1 MRQETRSLSL
11 LAAIAFGLAA
21 ASLMASCES
30 RYNMATLIIED
41 IVDLNGTNPVLYL
54 ALSRTPDYRSGFVR
68 YAASYDMS
76 EPTTPAI
83 TFESIQWPRDGK
95 ADTAGEFWLFV
106 SDDNSGNGSIS
117 DNDYV
122 LPAMR
127 VVLRDG
133 ETKVIHRVRFD
144 VMAGTPFRTI
154 LIDFN
159 FSKYVIRAF
168 IENPAIIGDG
178 SPLFLRLG
186 TSQDLSELSGP
197 HPHDIPIVS
206 PELSGGFMFQ
216 TASQYALL
224 WIDIDGSGDL
234 NDGDWISSPDE
245 TNVPAISANSSWI
258 LWSEQ
263 VVMP

>member
-1 MRQETRSLSL
+1 MRQETRSSSF

-41 IVDLNGTNPVLYL
+41 IVDLNGTNPVVYV
-54 ALSRTPDYRSGFVR
+54 ALSRTPDYRSEFLR
-68 YAASYDMS
+68 YAASYDMDA
-76 EPTTPAI
+76 PTTPAI

-95 ADTAGEFWLFV
+95 ADTAGEFWLFI
-106 SDDNSGNGSIS
+106 SDDNSGNEIVSN
-117 DNDYV
+117 NDYV

-133 ETKVIHRVRFD
+133 QTTVIDRIRFD
-144 VMAGTPFRTI
+144 AMPVIPFRTI
-154 LIDFN
+154 LMDFSFN
-159 FSKYVIRAF
+159 KYIINVF
-168 IENPAIIGDG
+168 IENPALISDS

-186 TSQDLSELSGP
+186 TSADLSQGSGP

-224 WIDIDGSGDL
+224 WIDIDGSGGL
-234 NDGDWISSPDE
+234 NPGDWISSPDE
-245 TNVPAISANSSWI
+245 TTVPALSAINSWI
-258 LWSEQ
+258 LWSGQ
-263 VVMP
+263 VVTP